1 MSKPTPAAQSA
12 VTTYPQFNAS
22 HADLRGWCDYVYL
35 QPNPQTSIRIY
46 AARLLD
52 LMPAALDLLTTPPG
66 ADPRPHE
73 RQSIEPSAKAENTPA
88 EGHGE
93 AKGEAGPDVDPA
105 ARANLAEFIE
115 AFQPDDAKD
124 RREFGVF
131 SNSLLRRV
139 AARPDSQTTAP
150 DILTQAA
157 AALRQRATER
167 DQPTGE
173 RTMGR
178 IVAAFNAL
186 HGTQLTE
193 VQGWQFM
200 ELLKIA
206 RSTAG
211 RHQIDDYIDG
221 AAYAALAGE
230 AAERAAANP

>member
-1 MSKPTPAAQSA
+1 MSKPTPAAQSS
-12 VTTYPQFNAS
+12 VTTYPQFNTS

-35 QPNPQTSIRIY
+35 QANPSASIRIY

-66 ADPRPHE
+66 ADPRAHE
-73 RQSIEPSAKAENTPA
+73 RQSIEPSRPQPTNEATEA

-93 AKGEAGPDVDPA
+93 AKGEAGQDAKRLPSDCA
-105 ARANLAEFIE
+105 E
-115 AFQPDDAKD
+115 AFVRAQQRQRDAN
-124 RREFGVF
+124 EVFGKVW
-131 SNSLLRRV
+131 
-139 AARPDSQTTAP
+139 AP
-150 DILTQAA
+150 DPMSAPGILLGAHEA
-157 AALRQRATER
+157 MVQRATER

-200 ELLKIA
+200 EILKIA
-206 RSTAG
+206 RSAGG
-211 RHQIDDYIDG
+211 RHQPDDYIDG